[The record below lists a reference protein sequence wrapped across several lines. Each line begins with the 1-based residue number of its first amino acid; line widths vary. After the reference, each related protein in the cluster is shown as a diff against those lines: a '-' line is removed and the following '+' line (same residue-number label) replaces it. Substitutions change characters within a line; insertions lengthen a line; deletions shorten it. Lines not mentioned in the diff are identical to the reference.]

1 LPRKAKEVEKPFAL
15 KHWRP
20 ITAVASVL
28 VLLSGLGVYAT
39 ENYNQ
44 AQTSIAAGK
53 ALEAGENKIKEIT
66 GLLDELEQT
75 IRDADQIAFE
85 AEGRTLDD
93 ESFNSLVA
101 EIEQSK
107 QVWVDQKTKLLEL
120 EAAVEGLIELRQ
132 SDGRWPNQ
140 AEAYSEFIQEIVA
153 SDWNP
158 ITAKISSIL
167 EKSSSTKVAQGKWL
181 KEQDRIAAEKAA
193 AEAAAKAAA
202 DDLARKST
210 EPTGITIVDPLQSVD
225 VCTVTPLESSATKQE
240 IANYIFNLAPNAQT
254 TWACGICM
262 PGTFCGK
269 AFVPLLEE
277 MYPGFVGPPQ
287 TEKDATVVIVFD
299 ENHLEL
305 YLTDGGRSILVHE
318 AAHAR
323 QHLKYGTTLI
333 SSNASYRG
341 LPEGYTKE
349 QGIAAV
355 EFMAD
360 CATIVKLGYSTGA
373 YTQTCSPEELAAAA
387 TIW

>member
-1 LPRKAKEVEKPFAL
+1 LPRKAKEQEKPVAL

-28 VLLSGLGVYAT
+28 ILLSGLGVVAN

-44 AQTSIAAGK
+44 AQISIAAGK
-53 ALEAGENKIKEIT
+53 ALEAGEKKIEEIT
-66 GLLDELEQT
+66 ELLGELEQT
-75 IRDADQIAFE
+75 IRDADQIVFE
-85 AEGRTLDD
+85 ADGKTLDD
-93 ESFNSLVA
+93 EVIDALVS
-101 EIEQSK
+101 EIEESK
-107 QVWVDQKTKLLEL
+107 QIWVEQKTKLLKL
-120 EAAVEGLIELRQ
+120 EAAVKALLDVRQ
-132 SDGRWPNQ
+132 DDGRWSRDSI
-140 AEAYSEFIQEIVA
+140 AYSEFIQDIVA
-153 SDWNP
+153 SDWGP
-158 ITAKISSIL
+158 IAAKISSIL
-167 EKSSSTKVAQGKWL
+167 EKSSSTQVAQGKWL

-193 AEAAAKAAA
+193 ADAAAKAAA

-210 EPTGITIVDPLQSVD
+210 EPTGITIVNPVVSAE

-269 AFVPLLEE
+269 AFVPQLDKI
-277 MYPGFVGPPQ
+277 YPGFVGPPQ
-287 TEKDATVVIVFD
+287 TERDATVVIVLD
-299 ENHLEL
+299 EIHLEL
-305 YLTDGGRSILVHE
+305 YLTDVGRSILVHE

-333 SSNASYRG
+333 SSNAAYRG
-341 LPEGYTKE
+341 LPEGFTQE

-355 EFMAD
+355 EYMAD
-360 CATIVKLGYSTGA
+360 CATIVKYGKSTGA
-373 YTQTCSPEELAAAA
+373 YTEICSPEEYAAAA